1 MMSLSNSEN
10 DQFEP
15 ISVGSLESFDKEHSN
30 RTEETK
36 PDFDRFKALFEISEF
51 EDKEADVFKALYDF
65 KIEEEEIVFKP
76 LFDLQEE
83 PEGSYEPEGAG
94 GPEEPEKF
102 GKSDEISEYFDDS
115 EISLEQASAELEE
128 TPEEKGY
135 REGLE
140 KGIKEGKEQGYE
152 AGFKQGEEKGFAQGE
167 QKGIEEG
174 KQQGVEQGIVEGI
187 EKGTAQA
194 KEEAVATLSALEKSL
209 TTADQTLELLVEKYE
224 VSIISLIEQIVKK
237 IIMAHMEIDDEIIK
251 PMILDALKN
260 LVQAEEVV
268 LSVSQD
274 DYEYIEMIKDE
285 FFEAVDSLTSVS
297 VKSDPSIKRGGCK
310 IDTITASIS
319 SDVESR
325 LEAVFE
331 AIKTAGAA

>member
-1 MMSLSNSEN
+1 MSLSNSEN

-15 ISVGSLESFDKEHSN
+15 IAVGSLESFDKEHSN

-36 PDFDRFKALFEISEF
+36 PDFDRFKALFEKSEF
-51 EDKEADVFKALYDF
+51 EEKEAEGFKALYDF
-65 KIEEEEIVFKP
+65 NIEEEEIIFKP
-76 LFDLQEE
+76 LFDFQEE
-83 PEGSYEPEGAG
+83 SESSYESGGAG
-94 GPEEPEKF
+94 GPEELD
-102 GKSDEISEYFDDS
+102 KSGESTEDFDDS
-115 EISLEQASAELEE
+115 EIYVEQASEELEE

-135 REGLE
+135 RDGLE
-140 KGIKEGKEQGYE
+140 KGIKQGKEKGYDE
-152 AGFKQGEEKGFAQGE
+152 GFKQGEEKGFEQGE
-167 QKGIEEG
+167 QKGIKQG
-174 KQQGVEQGIVEGI
+174 KQQGLEQGIIEGK

-194 KEEAVATLSALEKSL
+194 QEDAVEILNALEKSL
-209 TTADQTLELLVEKYE
+209 TTADQTLDLLVGKYE
-224 VSIISLIEQIVKK
+224 VSIISFIEQIVKK
-237 IIMAHMEIDDEIIK
+237 IIMAQMEIDDEIVK
-251 PMILDALKN
+251 PMIIDALKT

-325 LEAVFE
+325 LEAIFE
-331 AIKTAGAA
+331 AIKTAGTA